1 LKKKP
6 RDIYK
11 GMELAELIEK
21 AQQDDRFA
29 LEELIKRNE
38 KIVYNT
44 LYHLDPN
51 RTDIPDIAQEVL
63 FRMAKAIKNL
73 KKPSTF
79 KFWLNQIITNLFYDE
94 LRRKTRRLNT
104 ISIDAPFLNMES
116 GESPPAINIADTEK
130 IPEERSLGGE
140 LDKKIKEAIENL
152 PEQFRVVIVLR
163 ELQGLTYEEI
173 AETTKTSVGTVKSR
187 LSRARARLQDEIK
200 PYLSHERGTN
210 E

>member
-1 LKKKP
+1 MKKKP

-11 GMELAELIEK
+11 SMELAELIEK
-21 AQQDDRFA
+21 SQQDDRLA

-38 KIVYNT
+38 KTVYST

-63 FRMAKAIKNL
+63 FRMAKAVKNL

-104 ISIDAPFLNMES
+104 ISIDAPFLDMEA

-130 IPEERSLGGE
+130 IPEEKTLGSE
-140 LDKKIKEAIENL
+140 LDKHIKQAIENL

-163 ELQGLTYEEI
+163 ELQGLSYEEI
-173 AETTKTSVGTVKSR
+173 AELTKTNIGTVKSR
-187 LSRARARLQDEIK
+187 LARARSRLQEEIK
-200 PYLSHERGTN
+200 PYLNHERGAN